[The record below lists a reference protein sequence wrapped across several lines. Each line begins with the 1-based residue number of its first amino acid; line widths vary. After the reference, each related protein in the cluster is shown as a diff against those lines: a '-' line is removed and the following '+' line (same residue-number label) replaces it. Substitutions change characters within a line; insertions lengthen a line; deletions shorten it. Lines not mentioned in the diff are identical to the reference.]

1 MINIDEIVFRASS
14 IGDLMGVKGLGKTG
28 EKKARYTY
36 LSYKYGREKQ
46 FNSKYTE
53 KGTIVEK
60 ELIELLSRIDNVDYQ
75 KNDVRMYNEF
85 FTGECD
91 IITTDKVI
99 DVKGSWDIYTFDD
112 SVNAYNTDYEYQLRV
127 YMDLYKVNNA
137 ELIYILYDAPDEVIL
152 KELER
157 ESYKHADRETPE
169 FIEVEILK
177 NMIFTQSNFNRFV
190 ELRALGGDELTD
202 LAINSFIEIPIEE
215 RILRYTFKSD
225 KDILSKIKERVSE
238 ARSYLKTKYKK

>member
-1 MINIDEIVFRASS
+1 MINIEEIVFRASS

-60 ELIELLSRIDNVDYQ
+60 ELIDLLSKIDNVEYQ
-75 KNDVRMYNEF
+75 KNDVRMYNQF

-91 IITTDKVI
+91 IITKDKVI

-127 YMDLYKVNNA
+127 YMDLYQVNNA

-152 KELER
+152 KELEK
-157 ESYKHADRETPE
+157 ESYKHSDRETPE

-177 NMIFTQSNFNRFV
+177 NMIFTQNNFNRFI

-202 LAINSFIEIPIEE
+202 LAIKSFIEIPFEE
-215 RILRYTFKSD
+215 RIVRYSFSHD
-225 KDILSKIKERVSE
+225 KNILSKIKERVKE
-238 ARSYLKTKYKK
+238 AREYLKVKFKK

>member
-1 MINIDEIVFRASS
+1 
-14 IGDLMGVKGLGKTG
+14 
-28 EKKARYTY
+28 
-36 LSYKYGREKQ
+36 
-46 FNSKYTE
+46 
-53 KGTIVEK
+53 
-60 ELIELLSRIDNVDYQ
+60 
-75 KNDVRMYNEF
+75 MYSEY

-99 DVKGSWDIYTFDD
+99 DVKGSWDIFTFDD
-112 SVNAYNTDYEYQLRV
+112 AVNAYNTDYEYQLRV

-152 KELER
+152 KELEK
-157 ESYKHADRETPE
+157 ESYKHPDRETPE

-202 LAINSFIEIPIEE
+202 LSINSFIEIPIEE
-215 RILRYTFKSD
+215 RIVRYTFKSD
-225 KDILSKIKERVSE
+225 KDILSKIKGRVND
-238 ARSYLKTKYKK
+238 ARAYLKTKYKK